1 MKRRTL
7 LLLGVGTGTLLALAG
22 GTLALLSPG
31 LVQGR
36 LSMAGR
42 EMFSAVARG
51 VLADLLPSEP
61 AARIR
66 AIQGHLQR
74 LDDTIAGLPPALQAE
89 INELVTLLTSMPGRL
104 GLAGLHADW
113 PQASEAELQAMLQ
126 DLRVSS
132 LALRQQ
138 LYHALRNLT
147 NAAYFADASTWQ
159 AIGYPGPNPV
169 LGPPAEKTS

>member
-7 LLLGVGTGTLLALAG
+7 LLGAGTGTLVALAG

-31 LVQGR
+31 LEQGR
-36 LSMAGR
+36 LSMRGR

-51 VLADLLPSEP
+51 VLADLLPAEP
-61 AARIR
+61 AAKSR
-66 AIQGHLQR
+66 AVQAHLQR

-89 INELVTLLTSMPGRL
+89 IDELVTLLASMPGRL
-104 GLAGLHADW
+104 LLARLRTDW
-113 PQASEAELQAMLQ
+113 PQAGDAELQAMLQ
-126 DLRVSS
+126 GLRVSS

-138 LYHALRNLT
+138 IYHALRNLT

-169 LGPPAEKTS
+169 

>member
-7 LLLGVGTGTLLALAG
+7 LIVGAGAGTLLALAG

-31 LVQGR
+31 LQQGR
-36 LSMAGR
+36 LSTGGR
-42 EMFSAVARG
+42 EMFAAVARG
-51 VLADLLPSEP
+51 VLADLLPAEP
-61 AARIR
+61 DARAR
-66 AIQGHLQR
+66 AIQAHLHR

-89 INELVTLLTSMPGRL
+89 INELVTLLSSTPGRL
-104 GLAGLHADW
+104 VLAGLRPDW
-113 PQASEAELQAMLQ
+113 PQASTAELQAMLQ
-126 DLRVSS
+126 GLRVSS
-132 LALRQQ
+132 LQLRQQ

-169 LGPPAEKTS
+169 